1 MIRHELKRADLK
13 KFNVQA
19 LHLNLEYISKFNLNV
34 YFRKHGHFCCTN
46 VPQQAHKHH
55 SYASLKICS
64 PTRAATGDSY
74 SLLGHASSFQEEP
87 CAVLQVSPPAID
99 RIPEKCAFQL

>member
-1 MIRHELKRADLK
+1 MVNE
-13 KFNVQA
+13 QA
-19 LHLNLEYISKFNLNV
+19 LYLNLKYISKLNFDV
-34 YFRKHGHFCCTN
+34 YFLKHGHFCCSCN
-46 VPQQAHKHH
+46 QAHKHH